1 MDLFENHIFDE
12 ELGRINF
19 HINVR
24 ARKYIFRLR
33 NEGLEMTLPL
43 GSSVKEVIE
52 VINDMRPQLKRM
64 LNKKKE
70 DNILI
75 QPGYS
80 LAKPHFKLVIKTY
93 QGEKKVMVHS
103 AKDDGIVLLCP
114 ETTKFNENNIQL
126 FLKKV
131 IAELM
136 VRKAESVF
144 PPIMTELSNV
154 CNLSYNTLGISK
166 AHTRWGSCSVYKHI
180 SLSCFLLLL
189 PEHLMRSVMIHELC
203 HTREMNHGPEFWAL
217 MNKFT
222 ENKALELRE
231 EIKNYRCEL

>member
-1 MDLFENHIFDE
+1 MDFFEDHIFDE
-12 ELGRINF
+12 ELGYISF

-24 ARKYIFRLR
+24 ARRYIFRLR

-43 GSSVKEVIE
+43 GFSIKEVIA
-52 VINDMRPQLKRM
+52 VINDMRPQLKCM

-80 LAKPHFKLVIKTY
+80 LEKPHFKLVVKAY

-103 AKDDGIVLLCP
+103 TKDGKIVLFCP
-114 ETTKFNENNIQL
+114 ESTKFYEKKIQL

-131 IAELM
+131 IVEVMAREAEC
-136 VRKAESVF
+136 VF
-144 PPIMTELSNV
+144 PPIMKELSNE
-154 CNLSYNTLGISK
+154 CKLSYNTLGVSK
-166 AHTRWGSCSVYKHI
+166 AHTRWGSCSAYKHI

-203 HTREMNHGPEFWAL
+203 HTREMNHGHEFWAL

-222 ENKALELRE
+222 DNKALELRK
-231 EIKNYRCEL
+231 EIKNYKCEL